1 MEYYSAIKSDE
12 FMKFLGIWLEL
23 ENIILSEV
31 TKSRRMKTTV
41 WILRSFLE
49 GRSKYPWEE
58 IWRQSL
64 EHNEKERL
72 SSDCPMEIYPIYS
85 SQIPATYVSEDG
97 LVGHQ

>member
-1 MEYYSAIKSDE
+1 
-12 FMKFLGIWLEL
+12 MKFKKED
-23 ENIILSEV
+23 LSVDVSVLLIRE
-31 TKSRRMKTTV
+31 
-41 WILRSFLE
+41 I
-49 GRSKYPWEE
+49 KYPWEE

-97 LVGHQ
+97 LVPDLLIGLFGWWCLTY